1 MYERFEEL
9 LAKTGETTYQVCKST
24 GISTSTIYNWKSRG
38 GELKASLLI
47 RLAKHFNVSVEFF
60 FKTEQSG

>member
-9 LAKTGETTYQVCKST
+9 LRGTGETTYQVCKRT

-47 RLAKHFNVSVEFF
+47 KLARYFNVPVEFF
-60 FKTEQSG
+60 FETNNTE